1 MPTEDGAWGLSALVS
16 RDGWSAGMKLTV
28 NLKQM
33 RK

>member
-1 MPTEDGAWGLSALVS
+1 MPAEDGAWGLSTLVS
-16 RDGWSAGMKLTV
+16 ADGWSVGMKLTV